1 MNTAPRMNPASRTNT
16 KLTASERMIR
26 LLAVIPWVVQRQG
39 APLDEIVARFDYPR
53 SQLVE
58 DLTGV
63 VFFVGVHPF
72 TPDSMIEVDISDD
85 EVQIQYADWFSRPL
99 RLTAAEGARLL
110 TAGHSL
116 IGGDFAT
123 DGEDD
128 EAASPLLRALAKL
141 GMALGEAADQAVEV
155 RLGNAPT
162 ETLPPLRSALSRGEQ
177 IDVEYYTYGRD
188 ELTRRIVEPLRIFS
202 DNGNWYLQ
210 AWCHRAGDERIF
222 RVDRIRSVRLTGVP
236 VEHRAS
242 DSGGSFTPH
251 GDDPR
256 VRLRLEPDAAWV
268 AEQYPTESVETDSQG
283 RLVVSMAVST
293 AGWLERLMLRLGP
306 EGEIVSI
313 DPPLS
318 PGLVSNAANRVLER
332 YR

>member
-1 MNTAPRMNPASRTNT
+1 MNPR
-16 KLTASERMIR
+16 LTASERMIR
-26 LLAVIPWVVQRQG
+26 LLAVIPWVVEQQG

-85 EVQIQYADWFSRPL
+85 EVQIRYADWFSRPL
-99 RLTAAEGARLL
+99 RLTPGEGARLL

-116 IGGDFAT
+116 LGGDFAT
-123 DGEDD
+123 GDEGD
-128 EAASPLLRALAKL
+128 EAASPLLRALTKL

-155 RLGNAPT
+155 RLGHAPT
-162 ETLPPLRSALSRGEQ
+162 ETLPPLRSALNRGEQ
-177 IDVEYYTYGRD
+177 IDIEYYTYGRD

-202 DNGNWYLQ
+202 DNGNWYLH
-210 AWCHRAGDERIF
+210 AWCHRATDERIF
-222 RVDRIRSVRLTGVP
+222 RVDRIRSVRLTGES
-236 VEHRAS
+236 VEHQAS

-256 VRLRLEPDAAWV
+256 VRLRLHPDAAWV
-268 AEQYPTESVETDSQG
+268 TEQYPTESVETDSQG
-283 RLVVSMAVST
+283 RFVVTMAVSA

-306 EGEIVSI
+306 AGEIVSV

-318 PGLVSNAANRVLER
+318 VGLVSNAANRVLER